1 MTAHSK
7 PQKSK
12 DVITVFI
19 FNKKYEVRCQTGTD
33 FYFNEDCQEAI
44 FMYKPIAD
52 ELMKRQEYKDC
63 IVVELKI
70 EPEKKEELLQYEDE
84 LCGRDDDASR
94 LRDLAYYMHGAQEL
108 GMKAFEFHDGSFCDA
123 QTGKRLPN
131 SIEGFLSFNFLPFSN
146 EFVLTVNIS
155 NNYLTKLIVFCTD
168 EY

>member
-19 FNKKYEVRCQTGTD
+19 FNKKYEVLCQTGTD

-70 EPEKKEELLQYEDE
+70 EPEKKEELLPIID
-84 LCGRDDDASR
+84 
-94 LRDLAYYMHGAQEL
+94 
-108 GMKAFEFHDGSFCDA
+108 FTI
-123 QTGKRLPN
+123 QTGNVHQPLH
-131 SIEGFLSFNFLPFSN
+131 
-146 EFVLTVNIS
+146 
-155 NNYLTKLIVFCTD
+155 